1 MTKKRALTL
10 TVIFKAL
17 SGNYGENV
25 GNISELKKLTHGG
38 KSYSF
43 ISRQTLRYELWR
55 FLKEDCIPAIDTDEY
70 WREILE
76 KYRKKLVLSFKRK
89 RIDEIISDI
98 LATSAD
104 IKDSE
109 LKKLGESKDLIN
121 KLQDFQSTLTTSNE
135 ESKKLVEEWK
145 KLLNSMKLDSTDNI
159 KGKLEKLRERF
170 SKLKKLLEDDFE
182 AKFPPKEILHA
193 DKEVVQFLPEVNAI
207 NCVEADL
214 FGYMKTE
221 SGSTAS
227 TRSAVV
233 RFSPAVALEPMSF
246 DVEFGTNKNFADRA
260 GSDPNPF
267 QFEHHYSLYSYTLT
281 VDLDRLGAEFNR
293 KGEKLGEV
301 PVEEKLR
308 RLEMVLEGIKFLR
321 REIKGRIE
329 NLSPLF
335 AVGGFYSVK
344 NPFFLGRVEVSYNKE
359 TGKFRITPEL
369 IKEALNLS
377 FRGEKVG
384 NSTYLGYLRGFWLNN
399 FEDEFNEL
407 TTGKPSEKQDEK
419 RIGSI
424 EEFFTNL
431 VEKAEEVFKVGR

>member
-38 KSYSF
+38 ESYSF
-43 ISRQTLRYELWR
+43 ISRQALRHELWK
-55 FLKEDCIPAIDTDEY
+55 FLKENYGIDTADY
-70 WREILE
+70 WEDSPELAQ
-76 KYRKKLVLSFKRK
+76 KVKTVLA
-89 RIDEIISDI
+89 EMGEGE
-98 LATSAD
+98 
-104 IKDSE
+104 E
-109 LKKLGESKDLIN
+109 L
-121 KLQDFQSTLTTSNE
+121 
-135 ESKKLVEEWK
+135 
-145 KLLNSMKLDSTDNI
+145 
-159 KGKLEKLRERF
+159 
-170 SKLKKLLEDDFE
+170 
-182 AKFPPKEILHA
+182 PPSEILHA
-193 DKEVVQFLPEVNAI
+193 DNQVVQFLSEVNAI